1 MMQAQVNL
9 SCIKLII
16 KKMQKK
22 FKYFIYSLVILLTIA
37 IGNGIYADISVEDL
51 KNEYANEHSKFIE
64 VDEMNVHYRD
74 EGEGFP
80 IVLIHGTA
88 ASLHTWDAWTDVLI
102 KTNRVIRMDLPAFGI
117 TGPNKNADYS
127 IEAYTTFLQSFLEK
141 IGLEKFHLAGNSL
154 GGNIAWNYTADYP
167 DKVEKLIL
175 LDSSGLPTNKS
186 QPAIFKMAKTPL
198 LNSLFLYITPRFLIK
213 KNIEEVYEDD
223 SKITDKLINRYHKMA
238 LRVGNRQAFIDRAK
252 TDFKPDAIANQ
263 NKLKSI
269 QTPTLLIW
277 GAKDL
282 WIPLDNGIRM
292 DRILVNSTLKV
303 IENSGHVPMEEN
315 PIESLKLMNEFLFT
329 SEINKK

>member
-1 MMQAQVNL
+1 M
-9 SCIKLII
+9 I
-16 KKMQKK
+16 KKS
-22 FKYFIYSLVILLTIA
+22 KYFIYLFIILLTSV
-37 IGNGIYADISVEDL
+37 IGNSFYSDISVEDL
-51 KNEYANEHSKFIE
+51 KNEFTNEHSQFIE
-64 VDEMNVHYRD
+64 IDEVNVHYRD

-88 ASLHTWDAWTDVLI
+88 ASLHTWDAWTDELK

-127 IEAYTTFLQSFLEK
+127 IEAYTTFLHSFLEK
-141 IGLEKFHLAGNSL
+141 LKLEKFHLAGNSL

-167 DKVEKLIL
+167 SKVEKLIL
-175 LDSSGLPTNKS
+175 VDASGLPTNKS
-186 QPAIFKMAKTPL
+186 QPAIFKMAKTPI

-223 SKITDKLINRYHKMA
+223 SKITDELINRYHKMA
-238 LRVGNRQAFIDRAK
+238 LRVGNRKAFIDRAK
-252 TDFKPDAIANQ
+252 TDFKLDTQVNLE
-263 NKLKSI
+263 KLKSI

-282 WIPLDNGIRM
+282 WIPLANGIRM
-292 DRILVNSTLKV
+292 NEILVNSKLEV
-303 IENSGHVPMEEN
+303 LENSGHVPMEEN
-315 PIESLKLMNEFLFT
+315 PRESLKLMNDFLFT

>member
-1 MMQAQVNL
+1 M
-9 SCIKLII
+9 I
-16 KKMQKK
+16 KKS
-22 FKYFIYSLVILLTIA
+22 KYFIYLFIILLTSV
-37 IGNGIYADISVEDL
+37 IGNSFYSDISVEDL
-51 KNEYANEHSKFIE
+51 KNEFTNEHSQFIE
-64 VDEMNVHYRD
+64 IDEVNVHYRD

-88 ASLHTWDAWTDVLI
+88 ASLHTWDAWTDELK

-127 IEAYTTFLQSFLEK
+127 IEAYTTFLHSFLEK
-141 IGLEKFHLAGNSL
+141 LKLEKFHLAGNSL

-167 DKVEKLIL
+167 SKVEKLIL
-175 LDSSGLPTNKS
+175 VDASGLPTNKS
-186 QPAIFKMAKTPL
+186 QPAIFKMAKTPI

-223 SKITDKLINRYHKMA
+223 SKITDELINRYHKMA
-238 LRVGNRQAFIDRAK
+238 LRVGNRKAFIDRAK
-252 TDFKPDAIANQ
+252 TDFKLDTQVNLE
-263 NKLKSI
+263 KLKSI

-282 WIPLDNGIRM
+282 WIHLANGIRM
-292 DRILVNSTLKV
+292 NEILVNSKLEV
-303 IENSGHVPMEEN
+303 LENSGHVPMEEN
-315 PIESLKLMNEFLFT
+315 PRESLKLMHDFLFT

>member
-1 MMQAQVNL
+1 M
-9 SCIKLII
+9 I
-16 KKMQKK
+16 KKS
-22 FKYFIYSLVILLTIA
+22 KYFIYLFIILLTSV
-37 IGNGIYADISVEDL
+37 IGNSFYSDISVEDL
-51 KNEYANEHSKFIE
+51 KNEFTNEHSQFIE
-64 VDEMNVHYRD
+64 IDEVNVHYRD

-127 IEAYTTFLQSFLEK
+127 IEAYTTFLHSFLEK
-141 IGLEKFHLAGNSL
+141 LKLEKFHLAGNSL

-167 DKVEKLIL
+167 SKVEKLIL
-175 LDSSGLPTNKS
+175 VDASGLPTNKS
-186 QPAIFKMAKTPL
+186 QPAIFKMAKTPI

-223 SKITDKLINRYHKMA
+223 SKITDELINRYHKMA
-238 LRVGNRQAFIDRAK
+238 LRVGNRKAFIDRAK
-252 TDFKPDAIANQ
+252 TDFKLDTQVNLE
-263 NKLKSI
+263 KLKSI

-282 WIPLDNGIRM
+282 WIPIANGIRM
-292 DRILVNSTLKV
+292 NEILVNSKLEV
-303 IENSGHVPMEEN
+303 LENSGHVPMEEN
-315 PIESLKLMNEFLFT
+315 PRESLKLMNDFLFT